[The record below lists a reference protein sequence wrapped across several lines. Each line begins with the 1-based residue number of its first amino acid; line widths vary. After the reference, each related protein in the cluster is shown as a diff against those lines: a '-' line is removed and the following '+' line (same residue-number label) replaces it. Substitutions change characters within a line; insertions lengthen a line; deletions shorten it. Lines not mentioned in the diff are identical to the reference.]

1 MLVLRK
7 DIAPNLYTTG
17 LDQAW
22 FIIIAILFPLLR
34 QLKPYLF
41 YKYIYKQIMCNTFYS
56 AYIMYLI
63 LFCY

>member
-41 YKYIYKQIMCNTFYS
+41 YNTFIS
-56 AYIMYLI
+56 KIMQHI
-63 LFCY
+63 LFLLI

>member
-41 YKYIYKQIMCNTFYS
+41 YKYIYKQNNV
-56 AYIMYLI
+56 
-63 LFCY
+63 